1 MKRKRFTE
9 EQIIA
14 VLREHETGAKAG
26 DLARKHGISE
36 ATLYNWKA
44 KYGGMEV
51 SDAKRLKALED
62 ENAKLKKLLAEQMLE
77 ASARRELLFKK
88 MVGPAAKREAVAHL
102 QSVMGLSER
111 RACFFVGAD
120 RKMIRYLFRRP
131 PETEL
136 RGRLRDLAN
145 ERRRFGYR
153 RLFILLRREG
163 EASGINRIYRLYREE
178 GLTVRKRRARR
189 RAVGTRAPILVEA
202 KPNARWSLDFVHDQF
217 ACGRRFRVLNV
228 VDDVTRECLAAIPDT
243 SISGRRVARELTEL
257 ITQRGTPG
265 MIVSDHGTE
274 FTSNAILAWSKDH
287 EIKWHYIAPGK
298 PMQNGYVES
307 FNGRMRDELLN
318 ESLFF
323 GLDHARSAIAEW
335 RQDFNT
341 ARPHSSLGYQTPA
354 AYAEVITATGSDAVL
369 MEGSTPPPVA
379 FTAPQGVTKTAE
391 ALIAN
396 G

>member
-1 MKRKRFTE
+1 M
-9 EQIIA
+9 
-14 VLREHETGAKAG
+14 
-26 DLARKHGISE
+26 
-36 ATLYNWKA
+36 
-44 KYGGMEV
+44 
-51 SDAKRLKALED
+51 
-62 ENAKLKKLLAEQMLE
+62 
-77 ASARRELLFKK
+77 
-88 MVGPAAKREAVAHL
+88 KREAVAYLRAEH
-102 QSVMGLSER
+102 GLSER
-111 RACFFVGAD
+111 RACHIVGAD
-120 RKMIRYLFRRP
+120 RTMIRYRSRRAP
-131 PETEL
+131 DTVL

-153 RLFILLRREG
+153 RLFVLLRREG
-163 EASGINRIYRLYREE
+163 EPSGINRIYRLYREE
-178 GLTVRKRRARR
+178 GLAVRKRKARR
-189 RAVGTRAPILVEA
+189 KAVGTRAPILVEA
-202 KPNARWSLDFVHDQF
+202 RPNARWSLDFVHDQF
-217 ACGRRFRVLNV
+217 ANGQRFRVLNL

-243 SISGRRVARELTEL
+243 SISGRRVARELTDL
-257 ITQRGTPG
+257 IGRRGKPD

-287 EIKWHYIAPGK
+287 RVEWHYIAPGK

-354 AYAEVITATGSDAVL
+354 AFAGTLSATGSNTELIDGFA
-369 MEGSTPPPVA
+369 SPPVA
-379 FTAPQGVTKTAE
+379 QPAPYGVTETAE
-391 ALIAN
+391 ALIAA